1 MTSGLNCEH
10 CGKATSVS
18 SEPSPVASMSWCSDV
33 CLEANWEKMAMPLDR
48 YFELHPERGVEFTAR
63 TILANDLE

>member
-1 MTSGLNCEH
+1 
-10 CGKATSVS
+10 
-18 SEPSPVASMSWCSDV
+18 MSWCSDV